1 MDNLSLL
8 INTVMKLAVPQVNDL
23 MAIGFPLPNFMNISV
38 ADAHLQMHDG
48 YMSASLTPMPL
59 TADDF
64 QQLLGYPDCLKVD
77 DMVDREEYDIV
88 NNMKEFTILKKNRN

>member
-8 INTVMKLAVPQVNDL
+8 INTVMKLAIPQVNDL
-23 MAIGFPLPNFMNISV
+23 MAIGFPLPNYMNITV

-59 TADDF
+59 TADGF
-64 QQLLGYPDCLKVD
+64 QQLLGFPACLNVRD
-77 DMVDREEYDIV
+77 LVGHEEYDIV
-88 NNMKEFTILKKNRN
+88 DNMKEFTILKKNRN